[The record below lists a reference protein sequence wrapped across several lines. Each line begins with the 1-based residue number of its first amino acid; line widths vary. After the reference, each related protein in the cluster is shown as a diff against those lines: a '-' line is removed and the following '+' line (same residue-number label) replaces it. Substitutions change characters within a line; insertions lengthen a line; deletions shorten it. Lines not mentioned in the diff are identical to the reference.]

1 MLKDSDLMPFGK
13 HKGKLMIEVP
23 RNWLLW
29 FYDEINANGYLVAG
43 SDQTD
48 VYIYIED
55 NLQAIQKER
64 EIFETEEKRAGFIVL
79 TKTGLKGII
88 YNDEAREGG
97 KNKTYIVDD
106 NLKPTGL
113 KMLCDPMTQQIIG
126 FIN

>member
-1 MLKDSDLMPFGK
+1 MLKDSDPMPFGK
-13 HKGKLMIEVP
+13 HKGKPMIEVP

-29 FYDEINANGYLVAG
+29 LYDEINASGYLGAFPA
-43 SDQTD
+43 QTA
-48 VYIYIED
+48 VYAYISD
-55 NLQAIQKER
+55 NLEAIQKER
-64 EIFETEEKRAGFIVL
+64 DVFETEDKREGFIVL
-79 TKTGLKGII
+79 TKTGYKGII

-97 KNKTYIVDD
+97 KNKTYIVDA